1 MMKQNAIIWTCK
13 TVSIALALT
22 VFGLAA
28 AHADAVIKGQYATS
42 KQPLYQVGDLNQ
54 KLSNLCRQG
63 LFKQRRVLRLSI
75 GYKGDKGQG
84 ITGIAQKDWNLY
96 DPKGVAEQDRTYHF
110 FNQGY
115 SNCRVYVAVTPPPRR
130 Q

>member
-1 MMKQNAIIWTCK
+1 MMKQNAIIRTCK
-13 TVSIALALT
+13 TVAFTLALA

-28 AHADAVIKGQYATS
+28 AHADAVIKGQHATS

-54 KLSNLCRQG
+54 KLTNLCRQG

-96 DPKGVAEQDRTYHF
+96 DPKGVAEPDRTYHF

>member
-1 MMKQNAIIWTCK
+1 MMKQNAIIRTCK
-13 TVSIALALT
+13 TVAFALALT
-22 VFGLAA
+22 VFGLTA

-42 KQPLYQVGDLNQ
+42 KQPLYQVGELNQ
-54 KLSNLCRQG
+54 KLTNLCRQG
-63 LFKQRRVLRLSI
+63 LFKQRRILLLSI

-84 ITGIAQKDWNLY
+84 VTGIAQKDRNLY
-96 DPKGVAEQDRTYHF
+96 DPRGVAEADRTYHF

>member
-1 MMKQNAIIWTCK
+1 MMKQNAVIWTCK
-13 TVSIALALT
+13 TVTIALALT

-28 AHADAVIKGQYATS
+28 AHADAAIKGQYATS

>member
-1 MMKQNAIIWTCK
+1 MV
-13 TVSIALALT
+13 TVALALA

-130 Q
+130 